1 MKLALRAES
10 ISYAD
15 FTNTLS
21 RYPALIAS
29 LSKPSSSKQAGGLD
43 TLSEL
48 DEYRVQVI
56 PAELVKSDKKHL
68 TKEQVELLTK
78 WKL

>member
-1 MKLALRAES
+1 MKPALRAES

-21 RYPALIAS
+21 RYPTLIAS
-29 LSKPSSSKQAGGLD
+29 LSKRSSSKQAGGLD

-56 PAELVKSDKKHL
+56 PAELAKLDKKHL